1 MSPARPE
8 PGDEQGGGAIVALPE
23 GDALCAN
30 LLLATA
36 FGAFFWSVYW
46 TADFVA
52 GRAPQRF
59 DVALPLDRSIPFLPW
74 TALIY
79 LTITPLLCLAPF
91 IFRTPA
97 RLVPLVI
104 TMSLEVAFAG
114 IVFCVF
120 PVALS
125 FPAHEVA
132 GIVGVFYR
140 LADDINLTYNCVPS
154 LHVAFAVA
162 AAWAYRRRDK
172 PAWTWF
178 VTLWSGAIVLST
190 TLSHQHHIVDVATGA
205 LLAVA
210 AMAWIY
216 PRARGW
222 SADRHRRAVVGD
234 AGSLAAVDE

>member
-8 PGDEQGGGAIVALPE
+8 PGAGHGGAAILALPE
-23 GDALCAN
+23 RDALPKN
-30 LLLATA
+30 LLLSAA
-36 FGAFFWSVYW
+36 FSAFFWSVYW
-46 TADFVA
+46 TGDFVA

-59 DVALPLDRSIPFLPW
+59 DVALPLDLSIPFLPW
-74 TALIY
+74 ASLLY

-97 RLVPLVI
+97 RLLPLVI
-104 TMSLEVAFAG
+104 TMSLEVAFSG
-114 IVFCVF
+114 VVFCLF

-125 FPAHEVA
+125 FPTHEVA
-132 GIVGVFYR
+132 GMAGVFYR

-154 LHVAFAVA
+154 LHVAFAVS

-178 VTLWSGAIVLST
+178 VILWSGAIVLST
-190 TLSHQHHIVDVATGA
+190 MLSHQHHIVDVATGA
-205 LLAVA
+205 LLAAA

-222 SADRHRRAVVGD
+222 SAARHRRAIVGD
-234 AGSLAAVDE
+234 AASLAGVDE